1 MQILTEDSPT
11 GPRIAVPNTW
21 VFLGLAQI
29 LPVSFALNLFY
40 LAQIR
45 LPQKPH
51 YPVATIPQP
60 VIFGTA
66 TVFCACLIA
75 APKFAASEYLL
86 PIILL
91 ARLALLV
98 PAFATKTEWLA
109 VDHPDPEQSG
119 FGLYTA
125 QIVMETAILV
135 VTAIQGNTIVQRE
148 FDWVDL
154 FRALFLNPAVTT
166 LGLDL
171 IFSML
176 SYGTWIAIQRH
187 SFPEDEEPKEE

>member
-1 MQILTEDSPT
+1 
-11 GPRIAVPNTW
+11 
-21 VFLGLAQI
+21 VFLGLLQI

-51 YPVATIPQP
+51 YPVVTISQSI
-60 VIFGTA
+60 IFGTA
-66 TVFCACLIA
+66 AVFCACLIA
-75 APKFAASEYLL
+75 APQIANTNYLL
-86 PIILL
+86 PTIML
-91 ARLALLV
+91 ARITLLV
-98 PAFATKTEWLA
+98 PALATKSEWLA
-109 VDHPDPEQSG
+109 VDHPDPEGSG

-148 FDWVDL
+148 FDWVDI
-154 FRALFLNPAVTT
+154 FKALFLNPAVTT
-166 LGLDL
+166 LAFDF

-176 SYGTWIAIQRH
+176 SYGTWLAIQRH
-187 SFPEDEEPKEE
+187 SFPEDEEPVDSKDE